1 MKKSAIAMMGAAG
14 AAALAVAA
22 CQAGSSSSSGPV
34 ELTAAEAAQC
44 QGLVGQRLGEATV
57 ETATAVKKG
66 SKIGKALSRK
76 SPTPFCHVQA
86 AGSSG
91 PGSKIRI
98 EIFLPPRWNGKL
110 FGVGGGG
117 LSGGLSASSA
127 FIAPELAR
135 GYAGVA
141 NDAGHQDD
149 KNAAWALN
157 APAIDDFGFKA
168 NHQAA
173 LAAKAVIA
181 AYYGR
186 PADRSYFFGC
196 SNGGRDALMLAQRWP
211 TDYDGIVAGAPAADW
226 TRLTSTFLVNRKLLD
241 ETPGAEKLASKF
253 ELVRN
258 AAVRQCDTLDGVAD
272 GVLENPLACRFDPAQ
287 LQCKDGDK
295 TGKCLTPGEVQVV
308 RAFYQGPRTK
318 DGQSVYPGYPPGSE
332 YGKSIIPIQGWGNW
346 NVKGPE
352 AGFALSKTYYGAMV
366 AGDLSWNPASFDLDR
381 DYPKARQKTG
391 AAMDADNPDLRPFAD
406 HGGKLILFHGW
417 EDPAIPAQ
425 ATINYYS
432 AVQARTGAQADTSV
446 RLFMA
451 PGMSHCMFGH
461 GPDVFDAVAAID
473 GWVSSGKPPEAII
486 ASKMKSNLAQAL
498 GRPTKTTRTRPLCA
512 WPKVAHYKGTGST
525 DEAQNFSC
533 AAPTSS
539 GA

>member
-1 MKKSAIAMMGAAG
+1 MMSAASV
-14 AAALAVAA
+14 AALAVAA
-22 CQAGSSSSSGPV
+22 CQARSSSDPSQAT
-34 ELTAAEAAQC
+34 ELTASEAARC
-44 QGLVGQRLGEATV
+44 QGLTGQRLGGATV
-57 ETATAVKKG
+57 EAAQAQKKG
-66 SKIGKALSRK
+66 FKIGKGLSRK
-76 SPTPFCHVQA
+76 APTAFCHVQA
-86 AGSSG
+86 TGSSG

-98 EIFLPPRWNGKL
+98 EIFLPPHWNGKL

-117 LSGGLSASSA
+117 LSGGLSGSSA

-149 KNAAWALN
+149 KSVAWALN
-157 APAIDDFGFKA
+157 APAIEDFGFKA
-168 NHQAA
+168 NHQAL
-173 LAAKAVIA
+173 LAAKAVMA

-226 TRLTSTFLVNRKLLD
+226 TRLTSTFLFNHRLLE
-241 ETPGAEKLASKF
+241 ETPGAEKLGSKF
-253 ELVRN
+253 ELIRE

-295 TGKCLTPGEVQVV
+295 TSKCLTPGEVQVV
-308 RAFYQGPRTK
+308 RAFYQGPRSK

-346 NVKGPE
+346 NVKGPQ
-352 AGFALSKTYYGAMV
+352 AGFALSKAYYSAMV
-366 AGDLSWNPASFDLDR
+366 AGDLGWNPASFDLDR

-391 AAMDADNPDLRPFAD
+391 AALDADNPDLRPFAD

-432 AVQARTGAQADTSV
+432 AVSERTGAQADTSV

-461 GPDVFDAVAAID
+461 GPDVFDPVAAID
-473 GWVSSGKPPEAII
+473 GWVSSGKPPETII
-486 ASKMKSNLAQAL
+486 ASKMSSNIAQAL
-498 GRPTKTTRTRPLCA
+498 GRPTKTVRTRPLCA
-512 WPKVAHYKGTGST
+512 WPKVAHYNGTGST
-525 DEAQNFSC
+525 DEARNFTC
-533 AAPTSS
+533 VAPTPPS
-539 GA
+539 A